1 MADSPS
7 TERPLPPWSDIAE
20 AGGIHAWVVDELK
33 ARELWDGDVDTSTLS
48 EGERKKY
55 KARREEERRVRKVLR
70 AHAWQAFRGAH
81 LVHLGTGVFF
91 HDTPDVDR
99 YDIAG
104 LEERHSENELPK
116 LPDAQALAKAL
127 ELSVQ
132 QLRWLAFHREV
143 DTGTHYQRWHV
154 PKRDG
159 SLRLISAPKPL
170 LKKAQRWIA
179 QNITERLPVHGAAHG
194 FLAGRSILT
203 NAQVHAGAATLV
215 KFDIKDFYPSIT
227 LPRVKGLL
235 RKAGLGEQVATVLAL
250 LCTEAPREV
259 LEIRGKPH
267 YVAAGPRSLPQGAP
281 TSPSITNTLCLRLDA
296 RLAGIARSFGMQYT
310 RYADDMTFSSGQ
322 RDIPLGRL
330 KAAVR
335 RVVEAE
341 GFVVH
346 PAKTR
351 ILRGGRRQ
359 TVTGL
364 VVNPAPGRPEARVPR
379 KVRRQLRAAL
389 HNRLQGKPGDDSLER
404 LAGLAAYVYM
414 TDPAEGRVYLD
425 QIASL
430 RQQSQEKSS

>member
-20 AGGIHAWVVDELK
+20 AGGIHAWVVAELK

-48 EGERKKY
+48 DRERKKY
-55 KARREEERRVRKVLR
+55 KARREEERRVRKILR
-70 AHAWQAFRGAH
+70 AHAWQAYRGAH
-81 LVHLGTGVFF
+81 LVHLGPGVFF

-104 LEERHSENELPK
+104 LEERHAENELPK

-127 ELSVQ
+127 ELSVP

-215 KFDIKDFYPSIT
+215 KFDIKDFYPTIT
-227 LPRVKGLL
+227 TPRVKGLL
-235 RKAGLGEQVATVLAL
+235 RKAGFGEQVAAVLAL

-296 RLAGIARSFGMQYT
+296 RLSGIAKAFGMQYT
-310 RYADDMTFSSGQ
+310 RYADDMTFSSSE
-322 RDIPLGRL
+322 RDVPLGKL

-335 RVVEAE
+335 RVVEEE
-341 GFVVH
+341 GFAVH

-364 VVNPAPGRPEARVPR
+364 VVNPAPGRPQARVPR

-389 HNRLQGKPGDDSLER
+389 HNRLQGKPGEDSLER

-414 TDPAEGRVYLD
+414 TDPEEGRVYLD
-425 QIASL
+425 QVATI
-430 RQQSQEKSS
+430 RQQAREESS